1 MSTTPR
7 PLLLET
13 STGIFLLLFCIPAV
27 LFNLASFYNI
37 AYPSSSMLKAIIIA
51 VGFAALEYVFKV
63 PIIEYGYS
71 NGITP
76 FFMNVSWVILTLGM
90 AYYATYVGWIK
101 EPPKHA

>member
-1 MSTTPR
+1 MSAR
-7 PLLLET
+7 RSLLTEP
-13 STGIFLLLFCIPAV
+13 STGIFILLFCIPAV

-37 AYPSSSMLKAIIIA
+37 AKPSSSMVKAIAIA

-63 PIIEYGYS
+63 PIIEYGYN

-90 AYYATYVGWIK
+90 AYVASHLGWIK
-101 EPPKHA
+101 EPPKHV